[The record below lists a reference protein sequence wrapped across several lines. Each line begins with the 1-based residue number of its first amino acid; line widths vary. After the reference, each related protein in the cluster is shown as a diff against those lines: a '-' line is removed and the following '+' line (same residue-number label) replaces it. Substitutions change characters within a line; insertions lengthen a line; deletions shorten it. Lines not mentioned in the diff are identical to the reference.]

1 MSRVRPYLLTGGRV
15 RPIGM
20 KLNMAAQVVA
30 TRDGL
35 DSTSRLH
42 YEHRDI
48 VEFCREWVAIAEISA
63 HVGLHLGVT
72 RVLVADLIALNFLT
86 TRGLHLPED
95 RQRQI
100 IERVIRGLTAIR

>member
-1 MSRVRPYLLTGGRV
+1 MGVT
-15 RPIGM
+15 
-20 KLNMAAQVVA
+20 LNMAAQVMA

-35 DSTSRLH
+35 LGASRLH

-48 VEFCREWVAIAEISA
+48 VEFCREWVAIAEISV

-72 RVLVADLIALNFLT
+72 RVLVADLIALKFLT
-86 TRGLHLPED
+86 TRGLDLPED
-95 RQRQI
+95 RQTQI